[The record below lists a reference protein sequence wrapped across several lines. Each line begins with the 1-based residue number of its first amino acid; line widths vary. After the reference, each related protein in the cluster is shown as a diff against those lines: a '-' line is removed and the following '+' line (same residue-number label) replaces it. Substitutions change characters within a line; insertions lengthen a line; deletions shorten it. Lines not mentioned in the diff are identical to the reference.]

1 MLPIKATFFESKKMS
16 EKINNLVSAILD
28 QPRGVDRK
36 IIQQRPAKIRAAYKG
51 INLVKRSTVFGRF
64 VNYEAQKSTKIAR
77 ENGREEIPNNW
88 TSHQEDCEG
97 LFTDKKGVLKVC
109 IGHAMNKNLRGKS
122 EYLLNGKTVTLESVA
137 TMLLASET
145 TKKEIVPD
153 WYTLKAENLI
163 SIDDIEI

>member
-1 MLPIKATFFESKKMS
+1 MVAIFESKKMS

-36 IIQQRPAKIRAAYKG
+36 IVQQRLAKVRKAFKG
-51 INLVKRSTVFGRF
+51 FNLVKRSTVYGRF

-88 TSHQEDCEG
+88 TSHQKDCEG

-109 IGHAMNKNLRGKS
+109 IGHAMNKALRGKS
-122 EYLLNGKTVTLESVA
+122 EYLLDGKNVSLTLVSE
-137 TMLLASET
+137 MLLASET
-145 TKKEIVPD
+145 SKKSMPD